1 MQTYHIHIKGIV
13 QGVGFRPYVCRVAE
27 NMDLTG
33 CVSNTNDGVHIA
45 VNADEEKAKDF
56 YQHIIQNPPVNAII
70 TDHSIEEIEKKKYNG
85 FSIIHSITNTEPDLL
100 LTPDIAIC
108 ETCREEIHD
117 PANRRYGYAFTTCL
131 NCGPRY
137 SIQTALPYDR
147 NNTTMHDLH
156 MCVACDAEYHNI
168 NDRRHFSQTNSCW
181 DCEIELHYYEAG
193 GERSEER
200 GVRREDKD
208 IIAIVARDILD
219 GKIVAVKGIGGYLL
233 LCDATNEDAIQTLR
247 DRKQRPAKPLAIMY
261 PTIEMAEDDLELR
274 SFEIHALKSKAAPIV
289 LCKAKNNLRVCHDLI
304 APGLDKIGM
313 MLPGSPLLEL
323 LASALKIPV
332 VATSGNI
339 SGSPIIYKDEDALAN
354 LFGVA
359 DRILTYDREIVA
371 PQDDSV
377 IQFTETG
384 QQIILRRSRG
394 LAPNYYPTPFKDNT
408 EYILA
413 MGAEMKSSFAIRQ
426 KNLYISQ
433 YLGDQGSVES
443 QESYSKTLAHLK
455 HLLHFEPSVILA
467 DKHPSYNV
475 SILGRAIAEEQKL
488 QLIEVQ
494 HHEAHFAAVLAE
506 NDLMENEEPVL
517 GFIWDGTGYGDDE
530 QIWGGEVFMY
540 RDQEIDRKLHLKYFP
555 QILGDKMSREPR
567 LSALSL
573 LHDMPEFHGMIHGQF
588 THSEWAYYQKLLK
601 QGDQLQTSS
610 MGRFLDGLAAMLG
623 ICTYNSFE
631 GEAAMKLEALA
642 RGSVHYSSF
651 SYPMP
656 VISDSIDTGLFLEEM
671 MSDLLHGYSKSWIAG
686 KIFNSLEIM
695 IEEISDRYN
704 ARNLAFSGGVFQNA
718 LLTDL
723 IIKHLGRRKNLYFHK
738 QLSPNDECI
747 SFGQLAAHHM
757 SKSGS
762 KSSLN
767 PSYVFS
773 NTR

>member
-1 MQTYHIHIKGIV
+1 MK
-13 QGVGFRPYVCRVAE
+13 
-27 NMDLTG
+27 LTG

-45 VNADEEKAKDF
+45 INADEEKAKEF

-70 TDHSIEEIEKKKYNG
+70 TDHFIEEIEKKKYNG

-108 ETCREEIHD
+108 DICREEIHD

-147 NNTTMHDLH
+147 NNTTMHHLH
-156 MCVACDAEYHNI
+156 MCSDCDAEYHNI
-168 NDRRHFSQTNSCW
+168 NDRRHFSQTNSCPA
-181 DCEIELHYYEAG
+181 CEIRLHYYAG
-193 GERSEER
+193 SEQATGEQDIGDRI
-200 GVRREDKD
+200 EDRDIIMLAAKD
-208 IIAIVARDILD
+208 ILA

-233 LCDATNEDAIQTLR
+233 LCDATNEEAIKTLR
-247 DRKQRPAKPLAIMY
+247 NRKQRPAKPLAVMY
-261 PTIEMAEDDLELR
+261 PSIEMAEDDLELR
-274 SFEIHALKSKAAPIV
+274 SVEVQALKSKAAPIV
-289 LCKAKNNLRVCHDLI
+289 LCKAKNKLQICHDQV
-304 APGLDKIGM
+304 APGLDKIGV

-323 LASALKIPV
+323 LASALKIPFI
-332 VATSGNI
+332 ATSGNI
-339 SGSPIIYKDEDALAN
+339 SGSPIIYKDEDALTN
-354 LFGVA
+354 LFDAA
-359 DRILTYDREIVA
+359 DCILTYDREIVA

-377 IQFTETG
+377 MQFTDSG

-394 LAPNYYPTPFKDNT
+394 LAPNFYPSPFKHNT

-413 MGAEMKSSFAIRQ
+413 MGAELKSSFAIQQ

-475 SILGRAIAEEQKL
+475 SALGRQMAGEQNVK
-488 QLIEVQ
+488 LIEVQ
-494 HHEAHFAAVLAE
+494 HHEAHYAAVLAE
-506 NDLMENEEPVL
+506 NDLTEKEEPVL
-517 GFIWDGTGYGDDE
+517 GFIWDGTGYGDDG

-540 RDQEIDRKLHLKYFP
+540 RDQQIDRKLHLKYFP

-573 LHDMPEFHGMIHGQF
+573 LHDMPEFHGVIHGQF
-588 THSEWAYYQKLLK
+588 THSEWAYYHKLLK
-601 QGDQLQTSS
+601 QEDHLQTSS
-610 MGRFLDGLAAMLG
+610 MGRFLDGLAAILG
-623 ICTYNSFE
+623 ICTHNTYE

-642 RGSVHYSSF
+642 RGSNHHSSF

-671 MSDLLHGYSKSWIAG
+671 MNDVLHGYNKAWIAG
-686 KIFNSLEIM
+686 KIFNSLAIM
-695 IEEISDRYN
+695 IDEISDRYH
-704 ARNLAFSGGVFQNA
+704 ARDLAFSGGVFQNA
-718 LLTDL
+718 LLVDL
-723 IIKHLGRRKNLYFHK
+723 IKKQLGRRENLYFHQ

-747 SFGQLAAHHM
+747 GFGQLAMYHM
-757 SKSGS
+757 GRSGL
-762 KSSLN
+762 KTALN
-767 PSYVFS
+767 PSNVFS

>member
-1 MQTYHIHIKGIV
+1 MRTYHIHIKGIV

-27 NMDLTG
+27 NMKLTG

-108 ETCREEIHD
+108 DTCREEIHD

-156 MCVACDAEYHNI
+156 MCFACDAEYQNI

-181 DCEIELHYYEAG
+181 DCEIKLHYYEAG
-193 GERSEER
+193 GGRQEA
-200 GVRREDKD
+200 GD
-208 IIAIVARDILD
+208 IITLVAQDILA
-219 GKIVAVKGIGGYLL
+219 GKIVAVKGVGGYLL
-233 LCDATNEDAIQTLR
+233 LCDATNEEAIRTLR

-274 SFEIHALKSKAAPIV
+274 SSEIQALKSKAAPIV
-289 LCKAKNNLRVCHDLI
+289 LCKTKNNLGICFDLI

-339 SGSPIIYKDEDALAN
+339 SGSPIIYKDEDALDN
-354 LFGVA
+354 LFEVA
-359 DRILTYDREIVA
+359 DRILSYDREIVA

-377 IQFTETG
+377 MQFTETG

-394 LAPNYYPTPFKDNT
+394 LAPNYFPAPFKGNGDR
-408 EYILA
+408 ILA
-413 MGAEMKSSFAIRQ
+413 MGAEMKSSFAIQQ

-443 QESYSKTLAHLK
+443 QESYSKTFAHLK

-475 SILGRAIAEEQKL
+475 SALGRKIAEEQKVK
-488 QLIEVQ
+488 LIEVQ

-506 NDLMENEEPVL
+506 NHLTENEEPVI

-573 LHDMPEFHGMIHGQF
+573 LHDMPEFHGVIHSQF
-588 THSEWAYYQKLLK
+588 THSEWAYYHKLLK
-601 QGDQLQTSS
+601 QEEHLQTSS
-610 MGRFLDGLAAMLG
+610 IGRFLDGLAAILG
-623 ICTYNSFE
+623 ICTHNSFE

-642 RGSVHYSSF
+642 RGSNHHSSF

-656 VISDSIDTGLFLEEM
+656 VISDSIDTGLFLEELM
-671 MSDLLHGYSKSWIAG
+671 TDVLHGYNKAWIAG
-686 KIFNSLEIM
+686 KIFNSLAIM
-695 IEEISDRYN
+695 IDEISDRYHT
-704 ARNLAFSGGVFQNA
+704 RDIAFSGGVFQNA

-723 IIKHLGRRKNLYFHK
+723 IIRQMGRRKNLYFHK

-747 SFGQLAAHHM
+747 SFGQLGMYHM
-757 SKSGS
+757 SKAGS
-762 KSSLN
+762 KSTLN